1 MDVADPVED
10 VLVVEERAIALAAR
24 DEQDVRLG
32 HLFDGRVGGDPE
44 PAGVGS
50 ELAGVGRDEGELEAR
65 KAREHLVRAD
75 GVEGGELGE
84 NEDGDL
90 HAGMVAGTD

>member
-1 MDVADPVED
+1 MVASAVIPSRPVS
-10 VLVVEERAIALAAR
+10 VL
-24 DEQDVRLG
+24 Q
-32 HLFDGRVGGDPE
+32 
-44 PAGVGS
+44 
-50 ELAGVGRDEGELEAR
+50 LAGVGCDEGELEAR

-90 HAGMVAGTD
+90 HAGIVAGMDARAQVACWAATKPELIHLTPSSRV